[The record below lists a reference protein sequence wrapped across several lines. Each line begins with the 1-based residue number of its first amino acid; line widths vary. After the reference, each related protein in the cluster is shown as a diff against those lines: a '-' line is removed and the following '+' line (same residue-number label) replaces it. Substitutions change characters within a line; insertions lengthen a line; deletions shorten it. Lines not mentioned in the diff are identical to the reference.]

1 MTRHFAIGALALAC
15 ALGCG
20 KAELSDMV
28 PGGSVA
34 SGAIECWLTI
44 EFTGEPGAIDPR
56 SVQVEFDGI
65 MLAEPQVY
73 DWEFIASHD
82 ERALGL
88 GKGFA
93 RNEATQPDAPPPIGV
108 PIKVRYPIP
117 AMQVVNVGAGQDLDL
132 KATLYWGGKKQDSMT
147 RSLAHVYAG
156 G

>member
-1 MTRHFAIGALALAC
+1 MSRHLAIGGLALAC
-15 ALGCG
+15 ALGCS

-28 PGGSVA
+28 PGGNLS

-56 SVQVEFDGI
+56 NVRVEFDGV

-73 DWEFIASHD
+73 DWDFIASHD
-82 ERALGL
+82 EKALGF

-93 RNEATQPDAPPPIGV
+93 RNEDTRPAAPPPIGV

-117 AMQVVNVGAGQDLDL
+117 ALAVVQSDDLDL

-147 RSLAHVYAG
+147 RSLAHVYATG